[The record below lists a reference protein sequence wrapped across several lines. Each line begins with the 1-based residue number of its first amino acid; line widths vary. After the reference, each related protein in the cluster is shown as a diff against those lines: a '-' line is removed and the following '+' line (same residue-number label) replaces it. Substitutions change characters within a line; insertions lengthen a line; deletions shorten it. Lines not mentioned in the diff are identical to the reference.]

1 MVAGDSFDDE
11 GEEADEEGIDNESA
25 KCLDE
30 DLATNND
37 AAQIY
42 VPFLLLFM
50 FSFAQEPAMLGLIQ
64 STSVQLMEI
73 RWRSLWCESQA
84 GLPTDPYCAY

>member
-50 FSFAQEPAMLGLIQ
+50 FLSFCGRQGCVPCSYVFLNCDKKIK
-64 STSVQLMEI
+64 
-73 RWRSLWCESQA
+73 
-84 GLPTDPYCAY
+84 PT